1 MVDTV
6 RPAVRSRMMA
16 KVKGRN
22 TSPEMAVRRALHAA
36 GYRFRLH
43 RGDLPGRPDV
53 VLSRYRVAVLVHGCF
68 WHGHDCRRGRRPGSN
83 VEFWDLKLDRNV
95 ERDRVNVR
103 ALEAGGWRVTTL
115 WECELQSGIIDLLN
129 RLNAERAALGN

>member
-6 RPAVRSRMMA
+6 LPAVRSRMMSR
-16 KVKGRN
+16 VKGRN
-22 TSPEMAVRRALHAA
+22 TAPEMAVRCALHAA

-43 RGDLPGRPDV
+43 RGDLPGRPDI
-53 VLSRYRVAVLVHGCF
+53 VLPHYGMAVLVHGCF

-83 VEFWDLKLDRNV
+83 VEFWNLKLARNV

-115 WECELQSGIIDLLN
+115 WECELQSGISGLLN
-129 RLNAERAALGN
+129 RLNSERGAPRN